1 MEARHEMRLQVKVR
15 VRVRLKGGQCKYSDT
30 SVCVCVWIVRQKPS
44 GSAVVSV
51 AVWQKQLLLPAEGK
65 LVVVCL

>member
-1 MEARHEMRLQVKVR
+1 MRLQVKVR

-30 SVCVCVWIVRQKPS
+30 SVCVCVCVWIVRQKPS

-51 AVWQKQLLLPAEGK
+51 AVWQKQLLLPVEGK